1 MKIEIT
7 SQGKV
12 LDLEAKLKL
21 AYNRRRVDYKNL
33 LISIEEGNS
42 LLNEFPKSISNSIS
56 KRLIELKYIDNGG
69 NITEEGNKMI
79 DNPELLETETGA
91 YSVKIMQFKLGND
104 EYYMIPEIRRK
115 LSTQKRDLVENP
127 LKGYET
133 NNYII
138 LDDEIVRFVS
148 MNQQGQSKKVFIGD
162 NPEDISIKIN
172 LDLEVYEYG
181 SKSMELGPSVTT
193 KLVNFA
199 TSMLQ
204 DNPYGIFDFESKSFI
219 LNKGLK
225 ILSIPEIL
233 AGSIQQFKK
242 DSLVIE
248 NAPFIIGDVGTAKEY
263 LYKIAYSK
271 LQQEDYYSISDLND
285 IYINELFDNGI
296 FSNSVKKEMFD
307 FTYEINGFA
316 NYLSKKEYES
326 LQYKLNVLEFLL
338 GFSLL
343 EENTDFSKAT
353 NYKELVKTFN
363 TYVPAKQV
371 EASYIVMGYPFAKN
385 ARNKFPEF
393 YSEFSKTYKDSI
405 IVKKGNPQKVDD
417 KMEQTFKKM
426 EVPVYEF
433 DSLREHYHDRY
444 IIFKLKNNQY
454 KVFLITSEIGQFF
467 KLNSTDNMGLVK
479 ELDYQEIRRTNRK
492 DNLVEIIERGI
503 ANA

>member
-33 LISIEEGNS
+33 LVSIKEGKS
-42 LLNEFPKSISNSIS
+42 LLNEFPKSIANSIT

-69 NITEEGNKMI
+69 NITEDGNKMI

-91 YSVKIMQFKLGND
+91 YSVRIMQFQLGND

-162 NPEDISIKIN
+162 NPDDLSIKID
-172 LDLEVYEYG
+172 LDQEVYEYG
-181 SKSMELGPSVTT
+181 SKSMELGPRLTT

-199 TSMLQ
+199 SSMLQ
-204 DNPYGIFDFESKSFI
+204 DNPYGNFDFKSKSFI

-225 ILSIPEIL
+225 MLTIPEIL

-248 NAPFIIGDVGTAKEY
+248 NAPFMIDDVETAKEY

-343 EENTDFSKAT
+343 EENTDFSKAK
-353 NYKELVKTFN
+353 NYKELVRTFN

-371 EASYIVMGYPFAKN
+371 TLLWDIHLQEM
-385 ARNKFPEF
+385 
-393 YSEFSKTYKDSI
+393 
-405 IVKKGNPQKVDD
+405 
-417 KMEQTFKKM
+417 
-426 EVPVYEF
+426 
-433 DSLREHYHDRY
+433 L
-444 IIFKLKNNQY
+444 
-454 KVFLITSEIGQFF
+454 EISS
-467 KLNSTDNMGLVK
+467 LNSIVNLVK
-479 ELDYQEIRRTNRK
+479 HTKIVL
-492 DNLVEIIERGI
+492 L
-503 ANA
+503 

>member
-21 AYNRRRVDYKNL
+21 VYNRRRVDYKKL
-33 LISIEEGNS
+33 LISIKEGNS
-42 LLNEFPKSISNSIS
+42 LLNEFPKSIANSIS
-56 KRLIELKYIDNGG
+56 KRLTELKFIDNGG
-69 NITEEGNKMI
+69 NITEAGNKMI

-91 YSVKIMQFKLGND
+91 YSVKIMQFKLGDDDYN
-104 EYYMIPEIRRK
+104 MIPEIRRK

-127 LKGYET
+127 LKEYEI
-133 NNYII
+133 NNYIV

-148 MNQQGQSKKVFIGD
+148 MNQQGQSKRVFIGD
-162 NPEDISIKIN
+162 NQEDISIKID
-172 LDLEVYEYG
+172 LDHEVYEYE
-181 SKSMELGPSVTT
+181 SKSMELGPSLLT

-199 TSMLQ
+199 DSMLQ
-204 DNPYGIFDFESKSFI
+204 DNPYGNFDFDSKSFI

-225 ILSIPEIL
+225 MLTIPEIL
-233 AGSIQQFKK
+233 TGSIQQYKK

-248 NAPFIIGDVGTAKEY
+248 NAPFVIDDFMTAKEY
-263 LYKIAYSK
+263 AYKIAYSK
-271 LQQEDYYSISDLND
+271 LQQEDYYSIPDLND
-285 IYINELFDNGI
+285 IYVNELFDSGV
-296 FSNSVKKEMFD
+296 FSDAIKKDMFD
-307 FTYEINGFA
+307 FTYDINGFK
-316 NYLSKKEYES
+316 NYLTKKEYES

-343 EENTDFSKAT
+343 EENTEFSKAT

-371 EASYIVMGYPFAKN
+371 EASYIVMGYPFARN
-385 ARNKFPEF
+385 SRNKFSEF
-393 YSEFSKTYKDSI
+393 YDEFSKTYKDSFVI
-405 IVKKGNPQKVDD
+405 KKGNPQKVDF
-417 KMEQTFKKM
+417 KMEEKFKKK
-426 EVPVYEF
+426 EVPIYEF

-467 KLNSTDNMGLVK
+467 KMNSTDNMGLVK
-479 ELDYQEIRRTNRK
+479 ELDYQEIKKTNRK
-492 DNLVEIIERGI
+492 DNLVEIIERGL